1 MAQPNY
7 QYEKRQRD
15 LVKKKKQE
23 EKRLKKLSER
33 KPEPGEETAAAP
45 AEPAEGGT
53 GPV

>member
-15 LVKKKKQE
+15 LAKKKKQE
-23 EKRLKKLSER
+23 EKRLKKVSER
-33 KPEPGEETAAAP
+33 KVEPGEQAPP

-53 GPV
+53 GPA